1 MKPIDSRLLR
11 YARATR
17 FFLAASVA
25 LGLVGAG
32 LVIAQAMLIAEIVVG
47 AFQRGD
53 GAGAL
58 TLPLGLLALVALGR
72 AVVSWLTELA
82 AHRASAAVKSE
93 LRLRL
98 LERAVRLGPSWL
110 DSQRTG
116 ALTTLATR
124 GIDALDDYFARYL
137 PQLGLAV
144 VVPVAVLARIVT
156 ADWIS
161 ALIIVVTLPL
171 IPLFM
176 VLIGWATQSRMD
188 RQWRLLSRLSGH
200 FLDVVAGLPT
210 LKVFGRAKAQAASI
224 RAITADYRRATLKTL
239 RLAFLSSFAL
249 ELLATVS
256 VALVAVDIGMR
267 LVHGEMDLFTGL
279 MVLVLAPEAY
289 LPLRQVGAQ
298 YHAAAEGLAAAD
310 EVFAV
315 LERALPSSAAD
326 GSPAPDARGA
336 ALTLDGLMVRHPGR
350 TAPSLA
356 RTSFEIRPGETVAVV
371 GPSGAGKS
379 TLLNAVLGFA
389 VPDQGRVLIG
399 GRDLASLDPESWR
412 RQIAWVPQ
420 RPYLFAGT
428 IAENVRLARP
438 DADDEAVRAA
448 LRDADA
454 YRFVSAL
461 PDGIET
467 RLGEMGA
474 GLSAGQRQRIA
485 LARAFLADRPVL
497 LLDEPTANLDGE
509 TEASVV
515 EAVRRLAEGRT
526 VLLVVH
532 RPALLP
538 LADRVLRLPGPT
550 ASPLPASGGGSGRV
564 SVAGARA
571 GATGAGAIRNP
582 RAEAPVSATA
592 GVGAGVGDAD
602 AGGAA
607 GGVGDADADG
617 AAGGVGDADTDA
629 GPGRLAA
636 APAGVGHESMTGVVS
651 GVGDESAAGVAAGV
665 GHESMAGAASRAGH
679 ESSADVGSG
688 ERPAGA
694 WAGRGSGSAGRTV
707 SRGPRAHAGPG
718 ALARVRAAARG
729 TRGRFALALLLGS
742 LALVS
747 AVGLMAVSGW
757 LISRAVQQ
765 PPVLYLMVAVTATRA
780 FGIGRAAFRYAERL
794 VSHDAV
800 LRVLADL
807 RVAVYRRL
815 ERIAPAGLGRTR
827 RGDLLSRLVAD
838 VDTVQDYFL
847 RWLLPV
853 GSALTVS
860 VASVGFLTWVLPGAG
875 AVLAAG
881 LLVAGVGVPLVSG
894 ALARRAERRLAPAR
908 GALSAQVVD
917 LLAGTAELTVAG
929 ALPRRLDALRRADG
943 ALTRI
948 ARRAAAATG
957 AGAGLSALICGLTVA
972 AAAWLGVSAVAD
984 GRIHGV
990 WLAVVVLTPL
1000 AAFEAVA
1007 GLPLAV
1013 QHRQRVRRAAERVYE
1028 VMDEPLPAREPG
1040 QARVVEPRCGQGR
1053 REEPLGG
1060 RAWGE
1065 KARCGQA
1072 RREEPLGGRAWGGEA
1087 HGGQAWG
1094 EDARCV
1100 QARCGEAD
1108 GEETWGEEAHGG
1120 QGRVAESRGGQA
1132 WGGEA
1137 LGGQARGEDARCV
1150 QARCGEADGEETW
1163 SEESRGCQGRCGEAD
1178 GEGTWGEEP
1187 PDTPYPL
1194 VLRGITAR
1202 HPGQAA
1208 PALDGFGLELRPG
1221 HRVAVVGPSGAG
1233 KTTLA
1238 QVLLRF
1244 LDAEGGTYTLGG
1256 RNAAALD
1263 GDAVR
1268 RLVGLCAQDAHVF
1281 DSSLRENLR
1290 LARTGASDGEL
1301 RAALAEA
1308 RLLDWVDGLP
1318 DGLDTLVGEQ
1328 GARLSGGQRQ
1338 RLALARALLADFPVL
1353 VLDEPAEHLDLPTAD
1368 ALTADLLSATRGR
1381 TTVLITH
1388 RLAGLDAVDEV
1399 IVLDG
1404 GRAVQRGTYRELAA
1418 ADGPFRRMLE
1428 REAAEGG
1435 ILVGAGQSADG

>member
-1 MKPIDSRLLR
+1 MKPIDPRLLR

-17 FFLAASVA
+17 FFLVASVA
-25 LGLVGAG
+25 LGLAGAG

-47 AFQRGD
+47 AFQRGED
-53 GAGAL
+53 VAAL
-58 TLPLGLLALVALGR
+58 TLPLGLLALVAVGR

-82 AHRASAAVKSE
+82 AHRAGVAVKSE

-98 LERAVRLGPSWL
+98 VERAVRLGPSWL

-116 ALTTLATR
+116 ELTTLATR

-161 ALIIVVTLPL
+161 ALIIVATLPL

-176 VLIGWATQSRMD
+176 MLIGWATQSRMD

-239 RLAFLSSFAL
+239 RLAFLSSLAL
-249 ELLATVS
+249 ELLSTVS

-279 MVLVLAPEAY
+279 VVLVLAPEAY
-289 LPLRQVGAQ
+289 LPLRQVGAH

-315 LERALPSSAAD
+315 LEREPSNTGGA
-326 GSPAPDARGA
+326 PAPDARSA
-336 ALTLDGLMVRHPGR
+336 ALTLDGLVVRHPGR
-350 TAPSLA
+350 SEPSLA

-389 VPDQGRVLIG
+389 APDEGRVLIG
-399 GRDLASLDPESWR
+399 GRDLAALDPESWR

-438 DADDEAVRAA
+438 DADDAAVRAA
-448 LRDADA
+448 LREADA
-454 YRFVSAL
+454 LRFVSAL
-461 PDGIET
+461 PDGIES

-515 EAVRRLAEGRT
+515 EAVRRLAESRT

-538 LADRVLRLPGPT
+538 LADRVLRLPGPD
-550 ASPLPASGGGSGRV
+550 ASGGLVLLPAARRESTVGGVRPGPTVSLRPASDEGGAHL
-564 SVAGARA
+564 SVACAAGHPRA
-571 GATGAGAIRNP
+571 GVHGSAAGAVTEAGSAP
-582 RAEAPVSATA
+582 GPSASPATDERADVARVPGRGGSAAGRPAIGPDGGLLRSGPGADLPPMCSAP
-592 GVGAGVGDAD
+592 DAD
-602 AGGAA
+602 TGSERSPAVVSGGAWEPA
-607 GGVGDADADG
+607 ADAESGGRLGEARTGADG
-617 AAGGVGDADTDA
+617 AGSATRDGLAPSHGPAAGDGLTARDGLSTRDGLTAPVGLTAPG
-629 GPGRLAA
+629 GPVASR
-636 APAGVGHESMTGVVS
+636 S
-651 GVGDESAAGVAAGV
+651 SAA
-665 GHESMAGAASRAGH
+665 
-679 ESSADVGSG
+679 
-688 ERPAGA
+688 RP
-694 WAGRGSGSAGRTV
+694 RR
-707 SRGPRAHAGPG
+707 G
-718 ALARVRAAARG
+718 ALGRVRGAARG
-729 TRGRFALALLLGS
+729 GRGRFGLALLLGS
-742 LALVS
+742 LALLS

-757 LISRAVQQ
+757 LISRAAQQ

-800 LRVLADL
+800 LRVLAEL

-815 ERIAPAGLGRTR
+815 ERLAPAGLGRTR

-838 VDTVQDYFL
+838 VDAVQDYFL

-853 GSALTVS
+853 GTALTVGA
-860 VASVGFLTWVLPGAG
+860 ASVGFLTWVLPEAG

-881 LLVAGVGVPLVSG
+881 LLVAGVAVPVVSG

-917 LLAGTAELTVAG
+917 LLAGAAELTVAG
-929 ALPRRLDALRRADG
+929 ALPRRLDAVRRADG
-943 ALTRI
+943 VLTRI
-948 ARRAAAATG
+948 ARRTAAAAGT
-957 AGAGLSALICGLTVA
+957 GAGLSALVCGLTVA
-972 AAAWLGVSAVAD
+972 AAAWVGVPAVAD

-1028 VMDEPLPAREPG
+1028 VLDEPLPVREPD
-1040 QARVVEPRCGQGR
+1040 A
-1053 REEPLGG
+1053 
-1060 RAWGE
+1060 
-1065 KARCGQA
+1065 A
-1072 RREEPLGGRAWGGEA
+1072 RREEAPGA
-1087 HGGQAWG
+1087 
-1094 EDARCV
+1094 
-1100 QARCGEAD
+1100 
-1108 GEETWGEEAHGG
+1108 
-1120 QGRVAESRGGQA
+1120 
-1132 WGGEA
+1132 
-1137 LGGQARGEDARCV
+1137 
-1150 QARCGEADGEETW
+1150 
-1163 SEESRGCQGRCGEAD
+1163 
-1178 GEGTWGEEP
+1178 
-1187 PDTPYPL
+1187 PYPL

-1202 HPGQAA
+1202 HPGQCV

-1221 HRVAVVGPSGAG
+1221 RRVAVVGPSGAG
-1233 KTTLA
+1233 KSTLA

-1244 LDAEGGTYTLGG
+1244 LDTDGGTYTLAG

-1290 LARTGASDGEL
+1290 LARPGASDDEL
-1301 RAALAEA
+1301 RAALAAA

-1368 ALTADLLSATRGR
+1368 GLTADLLSATQGR

-1404 GRAVQRGTYRELAA
+1404 GRAVQRGTYGELAS

-1428 REAAEGG
+1428 REAVESGA
-1435 ILVGAGQSADG
+1435 LVGAGHPGPAHVGVGHPGAG